1 MNLTSSSN
9 LVNCMLLPKLY
20 GNTVHHLRKLPLQQ
34 SWDEKLVDRRY
45 KVEDSYAA
53 CRRKKKKKFHL
64 LISTKLNEQNYQA
77 SIRMQK
83 SYNLEL

>member
-9 LVNCMLLPKLY
+9 LVNCKLLPKLY

-53 CRRKKKKKFHL
+53 CRRKKKIIL
-64 LISTKLNEQNYQA
+64 LISTKFNEQNYQA

-83 SYNLEL
+83 SYNLELW